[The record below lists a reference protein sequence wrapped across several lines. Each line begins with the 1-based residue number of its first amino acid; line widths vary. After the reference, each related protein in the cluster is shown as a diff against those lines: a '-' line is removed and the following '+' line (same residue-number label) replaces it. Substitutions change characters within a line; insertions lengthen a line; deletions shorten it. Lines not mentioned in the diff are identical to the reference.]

1 MSKKILS
8 VGFEIPGGS
17 GEYVPYKSDRSLLD
31 ADIIIFQPDI
41 SGFFTSES
49 YQGLPSFSE
58 NTSFEMRRAADHW
71 RSELQAALKEGK
83 TVVIFLSR
91 FKRFFLDSGQR
102 TYSGTGR
109 NQKVTRLV
117 DESNNYTFLPAPL
130 GDISPARGE
139 VIKKVGDLGFLGPYW
154 SEFGSSSHYELY
166 FNGKVTQ
173 RLLTAG
179 ADERVVG
186 ALVRM
191 KNVAG
196 NLLLLPSLDTDR
208 EEFTRYDSKQ
218 ETTLW
223 TKEARAFGKRL
234 VSAIIA
240 FDCHLRRESAATPE
254 PEWAA
259 VPDYKLSTEGYEL
272 REITRC
278 EAEIRD
284 AEKRR
289 NEAVRRLESERSFK
303 ALLYETRKPLE
314 DAIRAAL
321 AFLGFKAEPYKD
333 STSEF
338 DVIFSSDEGRMLGEA
353 EGKDNKAI
361 NIDKFSQLER
371 NLHEDLARE
380 SISEMAKGVLFGN
393 AFRFL
398 PPMDRPEFFSA
409 KCISA
414 AKRIGAA
421 LVRTP
426 DLFAVVQ
433 TLKSRW
439 DNDYVE
445 QCRRAILTTHGD
457 IVTFPVSETP
467 RATAIDAG
475 TRGED
480 SVTDGPKAVIAEVDY
495 LVL

>member
-1 MSKKILS
+1 MSKNILS
-8 VGFEIPGGS
+8 VGFEIPGAS

-41 SGFFTSES
+41 SHFFTSES

-71 RSELQAALKEGK
+71 RSELQAALREGK
-83 TVVIFLSR
+83 TIVIFLSR
-91 FKRFFLDSGQR
+91 FEKFFLDSGQR

-117 DESNNYTFLPAPL
+117 GESNNYAFLPVPL

-154 SEFGSSSHYELY
+154 SEFAANSHYELY

-173 RLLTAG
+173 PLLTAG
-179 ADERVVG
+179 AKDRVVG

-191 KNVAG
+191 KNSPGSVV
-196 NLLLLPSLDTDR
+196 LLPCLDTDR
-208 EEFTRYDSKQ
+208 EEFIRYDSKK
-218 ETTLW
+218 ETTFW

-234 VSAIIA
+234 VSAMVG
-240 FDCHLRRESAATPE
+240 FDCHLRNESAATPE
-254 PEWAA
+254 PEWVGAA
-259 VPDYKLSTEGYEL
+259 DYKLSTEDREL
-272 REITRC
+272 QEIACC
-278 EAEIRD
+278 ETEIRGL
-284 AEKRR
+284 ETRR
-289 NEAVRRLESERSFK
+289 NEAVNRLESERSFK
-303 ALLYETRKPLE
+303 ALLYETGKPLE
-314 DAIRAAL
+314 NAIRDAL
-321 AFLGFKAEPYKD
+321 RFLGFKAEAYKD
-333 STSEF
+333 SASEF
-338 DVIFSSDEGRMLGEA
+338 DVIFSSNEGRMLGEA

-371 NLHEDLARE
+371 NLHEDFARE
-380 SISEMAKGVLFGN
+380 SVSEMAKGVLFGN

-398 PPMDRPEFFSA
+398 PPQERAEFFTT

-426 DLFAVVQ
+426 DLFAVIQ
-433 TLKSRW
+433 SLKGKW
-439 DNDYVE
+439 DGDYAE
-445 QCRRAILTTHGD
+445 QCRRAILTTQGEV
-457 IVTFPVSETP
+457 VTFPTP
-467 RATAIDAG
+467 EIPSAVAID
-475 TRGED
+475 TRPE
-480 SVTDGPKAVIAEVDY
+480 AMIA
-495 LVL
+495 